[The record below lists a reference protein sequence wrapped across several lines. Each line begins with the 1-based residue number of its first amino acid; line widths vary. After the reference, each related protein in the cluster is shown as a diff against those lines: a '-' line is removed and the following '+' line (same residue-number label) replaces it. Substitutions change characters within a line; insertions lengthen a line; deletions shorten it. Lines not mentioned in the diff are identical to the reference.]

1 MRSINEIIV
10 HCSAT
15 REGQH
20 IPVETIKKWH
30 VEGRGWSDIGYHFYI
45 ELDGTIKK
53 GRDIDRSGAH
63 TKGHNKNSIGICYC
77 GGVESDG
84 KTPKDTRTEI
94 QKESLLHV
102 LKTLM
107 AMFPLA
113 TIYSHNEFA
122 NKACPSFD
130 ATNEYK
136 DLWKHL
142 RTTWL
147 KNCNSNNNGYS
158 LFRRYVLYFASRYWR
173 S

>member
-30 VEGRGWSDIGYHFYI
+30 VEGRGWTDIGYHFYV
-45 ELDGTIKK
+45 ELNGTIKK
-53 GRDIDRSGAH
+53 GRDIDKSGAH
-63 TKGHNKNSIGICYC
+63 TKGHNRNSIGICYC

-130 ATNEYK
+130 ATNEYEN
-136 DLWKHL
+136 L
-142 RTTWL
+142 
-147 KNCNSNNNGYS
+147 
-158 LFRRYVLYFASRYWR
+158 
-173 S
+173 